1 MSTNDRIIL
10 DEILKQRHQEVD
22 PNLKQSE
29 FFELFTSEQ
38 ILKDQDLSYEEIES
52 GLVGDGGDGGID
64 GFYLLVNG
72 ELVQEDPDYSY
83 LKKNIDVDLVLIQ
96 SKMHDGFQETPIE
109 RFTSVSDD
117 ILDLSKPLAELED
130 VYHSGLLE
138 NISRFRDLQ
147 AQLAN
152 KFPNLRL
159 SFFYACRGIEPNN
172 TVSRKVSKL
181 EDTVN
186 SYFPNCS
193 FSFEFIGAPDLLE
206 LARSTP
212 QTTYTLTLAENPISA
227 DSQVGFVCLV
237 KLRDFFDFITDDN
250 NALQRNIFEANVRD
264 YQGRTQVNDDIEQS
278 LKHESSEDF
287 WWLNNG
293 VTVLASKASQSG
305 KALTVEDPQ
314 IVNGLQTS
322 TEIFNYWHNFNTNGD
337 ERRILVRVIVPSVP
351 ESWDRIIKATNSQ
364 TSVQQASLRA
374 TDKIHRDIEEYLRPR
389 GLYYDR
395 RKNYYKN
402 EGKPRDR
409 IVSIPHLAQSV
420 MSVVLQKPDTAR
432 ARPSSLLKA
441 DDTYKQ
447 VFNEKYPVQLYYVC
461 AETLK
466 RIETLLKSSNV
477 NLAARD
483 RNNLRFYVLMDTLV
497 RAVEKPN
504 PAMKDYASLDPKSVS
519 DEQILSSINRVKKLY
534 DDLGGTDQ
542 IAKGTEFLKRLKESI
557 QNSNAE
563 T

>member
-1 MSTNDRIIL
+1 MSANDRIIL

-52 GLVGDGGDGGID
+52 GLVGDGQDGGID

-117 ILDLSKPLAELED
+117 ILDLSKSLTELEG

-159 SFFYACRGIEPNN
+159 SFFYACRGTEPNN

-181 EDTVN
+181 ENTVN

-237 KLRDFFDFITDDN
+237 KLRDFFDFITDDS

-278 LKHESSEDF
+278 LKDDNSEDF

-322 TEIFNYWHNFNTNGD
+322 TEIFNYWQNYNTNGD
-337 ERRILVRVIVPSVP
+337 ERRILVRVIVPSVS

-409 IVSIPHLAQSV
+409 IVSIPHLAQAV
-420 MSVVLQKPDTAR
+420 MSTVLQKPDTAR

-447 VFNEKYPVQLYYVC
+447 VFTEKYPVQLYYVC

-466 RIETLLKSSNV
+466 RIETLLKSSDV

-519 DEQILSSINRVKKLY
+519 DKQILASINRVKEIY

-542 IAKGTEFLKRLKESI
+542 VAKGTEFLTRLKESI
-557 QNSNAE
+557 QNSE
-563 T
+563 W